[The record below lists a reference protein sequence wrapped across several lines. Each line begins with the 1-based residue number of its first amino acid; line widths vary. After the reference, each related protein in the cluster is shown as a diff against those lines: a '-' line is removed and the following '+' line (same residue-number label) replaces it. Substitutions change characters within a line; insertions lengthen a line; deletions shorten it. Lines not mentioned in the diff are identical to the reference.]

1 MFFFSSLKEG
11 KRAELVDRN
20 IRNVSRDGHIKITK
34 STSGECVGVSVFF
47 FFFFGGGTEG
57 GGWGKVGG
65 VPEGGGKV
73 GRVLPT
79 VEKKEEREQ

>member
-20 IRNVSRDGHIKITK
+20 IRNVSSDGHIKITK

-47 FFFFGGGTEG
+47 FFFWRGDRGGG
-57 GGWGKVGG
+57 VG
-65 VPEGGGKV
+65 ESRRSTRGGGKV